1 MPMNKSDNCWKSGQR
16 ANGVQNTKNRPL
28 VILKFPKAQ
37 VAPSAKGAA
46 GAFSCAECGRAFG
59 TKSLLTRHAAVVHS
73 AERPFP
79 CEDCGRAFKSRT
91 NLKVSEFVINIPGF
105 RVK

>member
-1 MPMNKSDNCWKSGQR
+1 M
-16 ANGVQNTKNRPL
+16 
-28 VILKFPKAQ
+28 KFLNAQ
-37 VAPSAKGAA
+37 VAPAA

-79 CEDCGRAFKSRT
+79 CEECGRAFKSRT
-91 NLKVSEFVINIPGF
+91 NLKVSGF
-105 RVK
+105 IIILCMDVGLDGTKYISES